1 MNTQILFDLILKIFF
16 IILPLLLFVALLTYL
31 ERKTIAAMQLRRGPN
46 VVGPLGL
53 LQPLADG
60 LKLLLKEIIIP
71 TGSNKIVFLLYSDLI
86 KSLDIYFIL
95 TCFIRLMI
103 F

>member
-53 LQPLADG
+53 LQPLAD
-60 LKLLLKEIIIP
+60 
-71 TGSNKIVFLLYSDLI
+71 
-86 KSLDIYFIL
+86 
-95 TCFIRLMI
+95 
-103 F
+103 